1 MQSLAS
7 KQAAAM
13 PNLFHIRTISAMKR
27 YILCLLPLV
36 LLGTLPGCGS
46 GNSNPNNVG
55 LFGNWNVVMY
65 PTNNPNPSYVFGL
78 AMSQEGSST
87 YSGASTT
94 YTGSV
99 AQPTDM
105 CINANS
111 LRATATTTTNGAFTM
126 TITDTS
132 SNTIISVNGTLSSQS
147 TTVSGSYTNP
157 SSSTC
162 KASQG
167 TMSMT
172 PQT

>member
-1 MQSLAS
+1 
-7 KQAAAM
+7 
-13 PNLFHIRTISAMKR
+13 MKR
-27 YILCLLPLV
+27 YLLCFLPL
-36 LLGTLPGCGS
+36 LLLITLPGCGS
-46 GNSNPNNVG
+46 GASNPSNVG

-65 PTNNPNPSYVFGL
+65 PTNNPNPAYVFGL
-78 AMSQEGSST
+78 AISQEGNST

-99 AQPTDM
+99 AQPSDM

-111 LRATATTTTNGAFTM
+111 LRATATTGTNGTFTM
-126 TITDTS
+126 TITDS
-132 SNTIISVNGTLSSQS
+132 STNTIISVNGSLATQ
-147 TTVSGSYTNP
+147 TTTISGTYTNP
-157 SSSTC
+157 SSQAC

>member
-1 MQSLAS
+1 
-7 KQAAAM
+7 
-13 PNLFHIRTISAMKR
+13 MKR
-27 YILCLLPLV
+27 CLLFVLPVV

-46 GNSNPNNVG
+46 GTSNPNNVG

-65 PTNNPNPSYVFGL
+65 PTNNPNPAYVFGL
-78 AMSQEGSST
+78 AMSQEGNST
-87 YSGASTT
+87 YSGSSTT
-94 YTGSV
+94 YTGGV
-99 AQPTDM
+99 AQPSDM

-111 LRATATTTTNGAFTM
+111 LRATATTSTGGTYTM

-132 SNTIISVNGTLSSQS
+132 TNTIISVNGSLNSQT

-157 SSSTC
+157 ASSSC

-167 TMSMT
+167 TMTMT